1 MTEIRVGLGATINTG
16 NFESV
21 RVDYSES
28 RVVGPSDDL
37 AKVREELY
45 ESVDNYL
52 SDKIKEIHEDLS

>member
-28 RVVGPSDDL
+28 RTVGPDEDL
-37 AKVREELY
+37 AEVREELY
-45 ESVDNYL
+45 DSVDSYL

>member
-28 RVVGPSDDL
+28 RTVGPDEDL
-37 AKVREELY
+37 AEVREELY

>member
-28 RVVGPSDDL
+28 RKVGPDEDL
-37 AKVREELY
+37 AGVREELY
-45 ESVDNYL
+45 DSVDNYL